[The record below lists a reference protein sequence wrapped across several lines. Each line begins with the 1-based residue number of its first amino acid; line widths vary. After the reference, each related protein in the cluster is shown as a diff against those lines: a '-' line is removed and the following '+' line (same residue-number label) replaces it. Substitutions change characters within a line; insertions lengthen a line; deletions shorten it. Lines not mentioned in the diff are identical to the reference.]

1 MRGYGRHSRPHGLRG
16 RGRGAGTCA
25 GRLTGRRAAPQIVLD
40 WLGKLLGLPPAFLA
54 VGPGGARGRGGGVI
68 QGTASEANL
77 VALLAARARALAGR
91 PAADALRLVAY
102 ASDQAHAALNPTP
115 EPCIRSLP
123 SGGTRISRVTGGE
136 RGAVSPAGRPA
147 RRFAPVCGLCRARA
161 LATGALPASPPR
173 TSCAGSAGAT
183 AA

>member
-68 QGTASEANL
+68 QGTASEATL
-77 VALLAARARALAGR
+77 VALRAARARALAGR
-91 PAADALRLVAY
+91 PAADALRLFVERASGLDGGRVAGLLREQLVR
-102 ASDQAHAALNPTP
+102 A
-115 EPCIRSLP
+115 P
-123 SGGTRISRVTGGE
+123 S
-136 RGAVSPAGRPA
+136 A
-147 RRFAPVCGLCRARA
+147 
-161 LATGALPASPPR
+161 
-173 TSCAGSAGAT
+173 
-183 AA
+183 